1 MAGRRGRARLW
12 RGRHAPCLT
21 SPVSCGPDHDKDT
34 CTGSGKEADVSFPL
48 LPLTGSPPQRARG
61 NGAKGWAPFSR
72 HAARCAL
79 PEGLPPPGGPAAPGK
94 DQKSKERRRRKKK
107 EGKSGKARPM
117 EGAAGRLP
125 AEARPAKAR
134 NEKRLAA
141 KAASLWIPWCRGT
154 ELNCRH
160 GDFQSPALPTEL
172 PRREVVLFV
181 TTKMLVQISPRVGKH
196 FFPFFARNLNFF
208 CPASILSLSGQV
220 LSPFF
225 SGCCRH
231 IPCRLSS
238 PSSPQDPHGLPPFP
252 APLHPGIRGPA
263 QSGRLDAHGPGPAH
277 GPRLRRGH
285 RSVPLALYHHQHG
298 HPRPCGRTGSPGT
311 GRAGP
316 AGRRAAAHG
325 PDGRAAP
332 AP

>member
-94 DQKSKERRRRKKK
+94 DQKSKERRRRRRKKKK

-117 EGAAGRLP
+117 EGADGRLP

-134 NEKRLAA
+134 KSEPPAKRVVCSGPVRACYRLRLKTLAFTLFKPSALAA
-141 KAASLWIPWCRGT
+141 
-154 ELNCRH
+154 
-160 GDFQSPALPTEL
+160 
-172 PRREVVLFV
+172 
-181 TTKMLVQISPRVGKH
+181 
-196 FFPFFARNLNFF
+196 
-208 CPASILSLSGQV
+208 
-220 LSPFF
+220 
-225 SGCCRH
+225 
-231 IPCRLSS
+231 
-238 PSSPQDPHGLPPFP
+238 
-252 APLHPGIRGPA
+252 
-263 QSGRLDAHGPGPAH
+263 
-277 GPRLRRGH
+277 
-285 RSVPLALYHHQHG
+285 LAT
-298 HPRPCGRTGSPGT
+298 P
-311 GRAGP
+311 
-316 AGRRAAAHG
+316 
-325 PDGRAAP
+325 
-332 AP
+332 